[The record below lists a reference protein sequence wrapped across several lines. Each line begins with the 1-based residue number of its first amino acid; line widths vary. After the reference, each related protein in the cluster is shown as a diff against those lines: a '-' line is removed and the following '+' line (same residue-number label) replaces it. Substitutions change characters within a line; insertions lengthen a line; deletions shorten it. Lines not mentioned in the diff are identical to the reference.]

1 MAGLIDS
8 IFGGSVADV
17 TRARQEETSR
27 QIQNQLKAASRY
39 REPTVGEQF
48 GTSFGTAFG
57 GKIAEG
63 VFGDPKKEAA
73 QKEEE
78 FLKQLGQEY
87 ELGSKEF
94 LYGAGQYYLNQ
105 GELGKATQ
113 LVSAAE
119 KMHSTDV
126 KSAARKDTNEQI
138 AQKLNLRGFPERA
151 ALVRSGGVTDDQT
164 ISFLRD
170 SEKISEQ
177 SDPYGNKYSV
187 RRNAQGNVTETL
199 GLVAP
204 AAIVIEKSDTP
215 GELLILNKSTG
226 ELIKKVDSIGEAKR
240 QQDRIVQVNNTISKI
255 QPAMSILDE
264 IEQMGVSEELA
275 GIGYGMAS
283 SDFNPFPTDSKA
295 LASKVNT
302 IKSMLTMETLLNLK
316 KQGGTLGA
324 INQAEL
330 EMLSNAVSELNPALS
345 EQDFQDQVNK
355 IRLHYKNSIDI
366 ALGKEPNIDYSRP
379 EYKDFIQVD
388 SQTGKEYFVDPTNSK
403 RIIAIKQG

>member
-1 MAGLIDS
+1 MESSFGGGTQALPKERYARANLEAQDIIDS
-8 IFGGSVADV
+8 APK
-17 TRARQEETSR
+17 
-27 QIQNQLKAASRY
+27 IQT
-39 REPTVGEQF
+39 PGEKI
-48 GTSFGTAFG
+48 GTSGGTAFG
-57 GKIAEG
+57 LAFGDELSKGI
-63 VFGDPKKEAA
+63 FGDPEMEAA

-105 GELGKATQ
+105 GELDKATK

-151 ALVRSGGVTDDQT
+151 ALVRSGGVTDKQT
-164 ISFLRD
+164 IDFLRD

-187 RRNAQGNVTETL
+187 RRDAEGNVTATL

-204 AAIVIEKSDTP
+204 AAITIEKSETP

-240 QQDRIVQVNNTISKI
+240 EQDRIVQVNNTISKI

-264 IEQMGVSEELA
+264 IEQMGVNEGLA
-275 GIGYGMAS
+275 GIGYSMAS
-283 SDFNPFPTDSKA
+283 SDFNPLPTDSKA

-366 ALGKEPNIDYSRP
+366 ALGREPNIDYSRP

-388 SQTGKEYFVDPTNSK
+388 PQTKKEYFVDPTNPK